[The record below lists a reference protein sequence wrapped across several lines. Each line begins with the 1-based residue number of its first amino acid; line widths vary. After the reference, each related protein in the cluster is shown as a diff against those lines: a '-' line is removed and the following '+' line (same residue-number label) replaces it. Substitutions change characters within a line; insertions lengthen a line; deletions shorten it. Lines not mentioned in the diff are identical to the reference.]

1 VASQQTSAARPSGL
15 PPPSSPLP
23 RAARGRAAIAEVWQA
38 RELVSSLVRRD
49 LKVRHR
55 GTFLGLLWSLTTPLL
70 VVALYYLVFKYVLQ
84 AAPATDAM
92 RPDGE
97 VAPFA
102 IYFFAGLTIWNL
114 FSTSVSTS
122 TGSVVGSAYLLRKV
136 YFPRAILPLSTVL
149 SSVVTFGFEVSVLVV
164 ATLAVVGPP
173 SAHLLWVP
181 VIVVVAVTLAYGL
194 ALLVSAVTVFLRDVE
209 HFIGIFMQLWFWGT
223 PIIYSMGYVAKR
235 PGFVQLLELNPMT
248 GVVVSF
254 RNVTVLNRPPEL
266 GLLAY
271 DMAFGMVFLLIG
283 AFVFRRWQRLFP
295 EIV

>member
-1 VASQQTSAARPSGL
+1 MASPQTSAARPAAL
-15 PPPSSPLP
+15 APPTPPLP
-23 RAARGRAAIAEVWQA
+23 RAARGRAAISEVWQA
-38 RELVSSLVRRD
+38 RELVTSLVRRD

-70 VVALYYLVFKYVLQ
+70 VVALYYLVFKFVLQ

-114 FSTSVSTS
+114 FSTAVSTS

-149 SSVVTFGFEVSVLVV
+149 SSLVTFGFEVSVLVV
-164 ATLAVVGPP
+164 ATLAIVGPP

-181 VIVVVAVTLAYGL
+181 VIVIVAVTLAYGL

-223 PIIYSMGYVAKR
+223 PIIYSMDYVAKR
-235 PGFVQLLELNPMT
+235 PGFLQLLELNPMT

-271 DMAFGMVFLLIG
+271 DMAVGVVVVLIG